1 MAVEGVHAWES
12 ALGRGVASEVA
23 PGLYLGDRETAA
35 APPPW
40 RWRAVLNVTQTL
52 ADAHGASSGG
62 LVFERIAVADT
73 ESNDYFN
80 FELKTYAAAEANVAS
95 LIAGCAPLRRVVTE

>member
-12 ALGRGVASEVA
+12 ELGRGVASEVA

-62 LVFERIAVADT
+62 LATR
-73 ESNDYFN
+73 
-80 FELKTYAAAEANVAS
+80 VAS
-95 LIAGCAPLRRVVTE
+95 PL